1 MSGYC
6 KYCDTLTNSI
16 TKVFDSGVLVWT
28 GCNSCYE
35 QRKEALKHDKEK
47 PR

>member
-16 TKVFDSGVLVWT
+16 IKVYESGVLIWT
-28 GCNSCYE
+28 GCPSCYA
-35 QRKEALKHDKEK
+35 RVKELKNNAAIKK
-47 PR
+47 